1 MHYFWFCIEL
11 DIVFTVPIGM
21 LTKIQNKVYS
31 TDYTKIIKKWWVP
44 RVDWKHIKKPNKKWF
59 FERFVGFFF
68 QIKTNDGVTEQK
80 TTRTLSKNKSLDE
93 QLKDLLRIEDD
104 EYKDSMLTS
113 ALRKY
118 ILEIEKDYIRVL
130 QDYKQHVAPSFW
142 EIKTN
147 NFNVSGVIWKTY
159 YATSYPSYI
168 DFLWTRDMFTYYG
181 KWDMSWFVYPSDN
194 SAIQGMLKRR
204 ATQLKAEIS
213 TSVQK
218 GITYDMDVDIE
229 YRDVESIR
237 QKLATREERYF
248 ETSLYTTIYEH
259 DEEKLREE
267 SKKFE
272 QKISGYGIRVKPA
285 SVRMDEGQVS
295 MLPLCIDNLN
305 ITRSMVTTSLAWSF
319 PFISNDLI
327 EDTGILYGVNLHT
340 WSLVIFDRF
349 SHSLPNANSLIL
361 ATSGAGKSFAVKLEI
376 LRYLLL
382 WIDVIVI
389 DPENEYE
396 TLTKKVD
403 GSYIRISVNSKEHI
417 NPFDLPPKIE
427 DVDYGKGDLL
437 RSQILNLISLISVL
451 IWWVSPEEEAVLDKA
466 LQNTYALKE
475 ITMDDD
481 TTEWKSYP
489 LMEDL
494 LHVLDGMEWWS
505 HMALKLSKY
514 VTWTFAKLFNNATN
528 VDLDNKLTVFSIRDI
543 EDALKAPA
551 MFNVLNYIWTKVRS
565 QKKKR
570 LLVIDEAWIMMHEKI
585 AANFLYQLVKRA
597 RKYGLWVTTITQDV
611 EDFVNSEYGK
621 PIVSNAALQLLLKQS
636 TSSIKSLEKVF
647 GLSESEKQ
655 KLVSSNIWEW
665 LLFAWSKHVAVKI
678 LASPDE
684 KSFITTD
691 V

>member
-1 MHYFWFCIEL
+1 
-11 DIVFTVPIGM
+11 M

>member
-1 MHYFWFCIEL
+1 
-11 DIVFTVPIGM
+11 M
-21 LTKIQNKVYS
+21 LTKIQNTIYD
-31 TDYTKIIKKWWVP
+31 TNYTKVIKKGGVP
-44 RVDWKHIKKPNKKWF
+44 VVDRKTVKAPDKRWF
-59 FERFVGFFF
+59 MDRFIWMFF
-68 QIKTNDGVTEQK
+68 QIKTNDGVSEQTSK
-80 TTRTLSKNKSLDE
+80 RTLSKNKSLDE
-93 QLKDLLRIEDD
+93 QMKDLLRVKDED
-104 EYKDSMLTS
+104 YKDSMLTS
-113 ALRKY
+113 PLRKY
-118 ILEIEKDYIRVL
+118 ILEIEKDYVRVL
-130 QDYKQHVAPSFW
+130 KDYKEHIAPSFW
-142 EIKTN
+142 EVKTN
-147 NFNVSGVIWKTY
+147 HFNTSGVLGKTY

-168 DFLWTRDMFTYYG
+168 DFLWTRDMLSYYG
-181 KWDMSWFVYPSDN
+181 KWDMSWFIYPSDN

-272 QKISGYGIRVKPA
+272 QKIGGYGIRVKPA
-285 SVRMDEGQVS
+285 AVRMDEAQTC
-295 MLPLCIDNLN
+295 MLPLCLDDLN

-327 EDTGILYGVNLHT
+327 EDTWILYGVNLHT

-349 SHSLPNANSLIL
+349 SHMLTNANSLIL

-396 TLTKKVD
+396 SLTKKVW
-403 GSYIRISVNSKEHI
+403 GSYVRISVNSQEHI

-427 DVDYGKGDLL
+427 DVDYGKWDLL

-451 IWWVSPEEEAVLDKA
+451 IWWVSPEEEAILDKA

-481 TTEWKSYP
+481 NTEGKSYP

-494 LHVLDGMEWWS
+494 LHVLDGMEWGN

-514 VTWTFAKLFNNATN
+514 VTGTFAKLFNNATN
-528 VDLDNKLTVFSIRDI
+528 VDLENRLTVFSIRDI

-565 QKKKR
+565 KKKKR

-585 AANFLYQLVKRA
+585 AAQFLYQLVKRA

-647 GLSESEKQ
+647 GLSEAEKQ

-678 LASPDE
+678 LASPQE
-684 KSFITTD
+684 ETFITTD